1 MISTCVGA
9 PVAQWRTSDLE
20 STDPNSSVNGL
31 DCFEDL
37 NEFGYLQRK
46 VFRKV
51 LERSVFRFQKFRV

>member
-37 NEFGYLQRK
+37 NELGYLQRK
-46 VFRKV
+46 VFRKF
-51 LERSVFRFQKFRV
+51 LERSSVSFSEI